1 MWQKGEGRYGILFA
15 HMRKWMKEQKE
26 EKQMTLLEEL
36 KARGLVEAVTDPEIE
51 KLLETPQTVY
61 CGFDPSAAS
70 LQAGNLV
77 SIMVLRRFQQAGHK
91 VIALVGGAT
100 GLIGDPSGKS
110 AERNM
115 LTVEQVEE
123 NKKGIRENLSRILDF
138 DGPNAAI
145 LVDNYDWYKG
155 TSAIEFLRDIAI
167 NFRVPGTSAIEFLRD
182 IAINFRVPQMLAKE
196 SVKKRLEASEGA
208 LTFTEFSYQ
217 ILQGNDFLHLFDTF
231 GCAIEV
237 GGADQW
243 GNITAGTDLVHRMRG
258 KTAYGLTFPLLLD
271 STGKKFGKSEGNAL
285 FLNGQMTSVYDWYA
299 DVIRYLKVFSLRP
312 LDEIAALEAQMKAN
326 PEARIPQKALAE
338 EITRLVHGEEGLKT
352 ALGATQTLFGGS
364 VEGKSADELETIFK
378 DVKSAELAKA
388 DCVGKTVFM
397 VAADA
402 GMFNSRGDA
411 RRMAQQG
418 GLSLNGAKIDA
429 NRAFE
434 EADFVDGRVAVLRSG
449 KKNHFLL
456 KVR

>member
-1 MWQKGEGRYGILFA
+1 
-15 HMRKWMKEQKE
+15 
-26 EKQMTLLEEL
+26 MTLFEEL
-36 KARGLVEAVTDPEIE
+36 AARGLVEATTAPEIE

-77 SIMVLRRFQQAGHK
+77 SIMMLRRLQLAGHK

-115 LTVEQVEE
+115 LTVEKVEE

-138 DGPNAAI
+138 DGPNAAVM
-145 LVDNYDWYKG
+145 VDNYEWYSG
-155 TSAIEFLRDIAI
+155 LSAIAFLRDIA
-167 NFRVPGTSAIEFLRD
+167 V
-182 IAINFRVPQMLAKE
+182 NFRVPQMLAKE
-196 SVKKRLEASEGA
+196 SVKKRLEASDGA

-217 ILQGNDFLHLFDTF
+217 ILQGNDFLHLYDKY
-231 GCAIEV
+231 GCTMEV

-271 STGKKFGKSEGNAL
+271 ATGKKFGKSEGNAL
-285 FLNGQMTSVYDWYA
+285 FMDASMTSVYDWYQYFLRAADA
-299 DVIRYLKVFSLRP
+299 DVIRYLKVFSLKS
-312 LDEIAALEAQMKAN
+312 LEEIAALEEQMKAN

-338 EITRLVHGEEGLKT
+338 EITLLVHGEAGLKT
-352 ALGATQTLFGGS
+352 AQGATQTLFGGS
-364 VEGKSADELETIFK
+364 IEGKTADELETIFK
-378 DVKSAELAKA
+378 DVKSAEVAKA
-388 DCVGKTVFM
+388 ECVGQPVFM
-397 VAADA
+397 IAAKA
-402 GMFNSRGDA
+402 GMFKSNGEA

-418 GLSLNGAKIDA
+418 GLSLNGAK
-429 NRAFE
+429 
-434 EADFVDGRVAVLRSG
+434 VDDKRVVEDGDLVGGRVAVLRSG

-456 KVR
+456 KVSQS

>member
-1 MWQKGEGRYGILFA
+1 
-15 HMRKWMKEQKE
+15 
-26 EKQMTLLEEL
+26 MTLLEEL

-155 TSAIEFLRDIAI
+155 TSAIEFL
-167 NFRVPGTSAIEFLRD
+167 
-182 IAINFRVPQMLAKE
+182 
-196 SVKKRLEASEGA
+196 GA

-217 ILQGNDFLHLFDTF
+217 ILQGNDFLHLFDTY

-285 FLNGQMTSVYDWYA
+285 FLNAQMTSVYDWYQYFLRAADA
-299 DVIRYLKVFSLRP
+299 DVIRYLKVFSMRP

-388 DCVGKTVFM
+388 DCVGKPVFM

-429 NRAFE
+429 NRAFAE
-434 EADFVDGRVAVLRSG
+434 SDFVDGRVAVLRSG

-456 KVR
+456 KVDFEFFVFFVAKKLKSAFR

>member
-1 MWQKGEGRYGILFA
+1 
-15 HMRKWMKEQKE
+15 
-26 EKQMTLLEEL
+26 MTLFEEL
-36 KARGLVEAVTDPEIE
+36 AARGLVEATTAPEIE

-77 SIMVLRRFQQAGHK
+77 SIMMLRRLQLAGHK

-115 LTVEQVEE
+115 LTVEKVEE

-145 LVDNYDWYKG
+145 MVDNYEWYSG
-155 TSAIEFLRDIAI
+155 LSAIAFLRDIA
-167 NFRVPGTSAIEFLRD
+167 V
-182 IAINFRVPQMLAKE
+182 NFRVPQMLAKE
-196 SVKKRLEASEGA
+196 SVKKRLEASDGA

-217 ILQGNDFLHLFDTF
+217 ILQGNDFLHLYDKY
-231 GCAIEV
+231 GCTMEV

-271 STGKKFGKSEGNAL
+271 ATGKKFGKSEGNAL
-285 FLNGQMTSVYDWYA
+285 FMDASMTSVYDWYQYFLRAADA
-299 DVIRYLKVFSLRP
+299 DVIRYLKVFSLKS
-312 LDEIAALEAQMKAN
+312 LEEIAALEEQMKAN

-338 EITRLVHGEEGLKT
+338 EITLLVHGEAGLKT
-352 ALGATQTLFGGS
+352 AQGATQTLFGGS
-364 VEGKSADELETIFK
+364 IEGKTADELETIFK
-378 DVKSAELAKA
+378 DVKSAEMSKA
-388 DCVGKTVFM
+388 DCVGQPVFM
-397 VAADA
+397 IAAKA
-402 GMFNSRGDA
+402 GMFKSNGEA

-418 GLSLNGAKIDA
+418 GLSLNGAKVDDKRI
-429 NRAFE
+429 FE
-434 EADFVDGRVAVLRSG
+434 DGDLVGGRVAVLRSG

-456 KVR
+456 KVSQS

>member
-1 MWQKGEGRYGILFA
+1 
-15 HMRKWMKEQKE
+15 
-26 EKQMTLLEEL
+26 MTLFEEL
-36 KARGLVEAVTDPEIE
+36 AARGLVEATTAPEIE

-77 SIMVLRRFQQAGHK
+77 SIMMLRRLQLAGHK

-115 LTVEQVEE
+115 LTVEKVEE

-138 DGPNAAI
+138 DGPNAAVM
-145 LVDNYDWYKG
+145 VDNYEWYSG
-155 TSAIEFLRDIAI
+155 LSAIAFLRDIA
-167 NFRVPGTSAIEFLRD
+167 V
-182 IAINFRVPQMLAKE
+182 NFRVPQMLAKE
-196 SVKKRLEASEGA
+196 SVKKRLEASDGA

-217 ILQGNDFLHLFDTF
+217 ILQGNDFLHLYDKY
-231 GCAIEV
+231 GCTMEV

-271 STGKKFGKSEGNAL
+271 ATGKKFGKSEGNAL
-285 FLNGQMTSVYDWYA
+285 FMDASMTSVYDWYQYFLRAADA
-299 DVIRYLKVFSLRP
+299 DVIRYLRVFSLKS
-312 LDEIAALEAQMKAN
+312 LEEIAALEEQMKAN

-338 EITRLVHGEEGLKT
+338 EITLLVHGEAGLKT
-352 ALGATQTLFGGS
+352 AQGATQTLFGGS
-364 VEGKSADELETIFK
+364 IEGKTADELETIFK
-378 DVKSAELAKA
+378 DVKSAEVAKSE
-388 DCVGKTVFM
+388 CVGQPVFM
-397 VAADA
+397 IAAKA
-402 GMFNSRGDA
+402 GMFKSNGEA

-418 GLSLNGAKIDA
+418 GLSLNGAKIDDK
-429 NRAFE
+429 RVFE
-434 EADFVDGRVAVLRSG
+434 DDDLVGGRVAVLRSG

-456 KVR
+456 KVSQS

>member
-1 MWQKGEGRYGILFA
+1 
-15 HMRKWMKEQKE
+15 
-26 EKQMTLLEEL
+26 MTLFEEL
-36 KARGLVEAVTDPEIE
+36 AARGLVEATTAPEIE

-77 SIMVLRRFQQAGHK
+77 SIMMLRRLQLAGHK

-115 LTVEQVEE
+115 LTVEKVEE

-145 LVDNYDWYKG
+145 MVDNYEWYSG
-155 TSAIEFLRDIAI
+155 LSAIAFLRDIA
-167 NFRVPGTSAIEFLRD
+167 V
-182 IAINFRVPQMLAKE
+182 NFRVPQMLAKE
-196 SVKKRLEASEGA
+196 SVKKRLEASDGA

-217 ILQGNDFLHLFDTF
+217 ILQGNDFLHLYDKY
-231 GCAIEV
+231 GCTMEV

-271 STGKKFGKSEGNAL
+271 ATGKKFGKSEGNAL
-285 FLNGQMTSVYDWYA
+285 FMDASMTSVYDWYQYFLRAADA
-299 DVIRYLKVFSLRP
+299 DVIRYLKVFSLKS
-312 LDEIAALEAQMKAN
+312 LEEIAALEEQMKAN

-338 EITRLVHGEEGLKT
+338 EITLLVHGEAGLKT
-352 ALGATQTLFGGS
+352 AQGATQTLFGGS
-364 VEGKSADELETIFK
+364 IEGKTADELETIFK
-378 DVKSAELAKA
+378 DVKSAEVAKSE
-388 DCVGKTVFM
+388 CVGQPVFM
-397 VAADA
+397 IAAKA
-402 GMFNSRGDA
+402 GMFKSNGEA

-418 GLSLNGAKIDA
+418 GLSLNGAKVDDT
-429 NRAFE
+429 RVFE
-434 EADFVDGRVAVLRSG
+434 EGDLVGGRVAVLRSG

-456 KVR
+456 KVSQS

>member
-1 MWQKGEGRYGILFA
+1 
-15 HMRKWMKEQKE
+15 MK
-26 EKQMTLLEEL
+26 LIEEL
-36 KARGLVEAVTDPEIE
+36 EARGLVDALTDPAIAEALE
-51 KLLETPQTVY
+51 KPVTLY
-61 CGFDPSAAS
+61 CGFDPSARS

-77 SIMVLRRFQQAGHK
+77 SIMVLKRFQMAGHK

-115 LTVEQVEE
+115 LTVAQVEE

-138 DGPNAAI
+138 EGPNAAVM
-145 LVDNYDWYKG
+145 VDNYDWYK
-155 TSAIEFLRDIAI
+155 
-167 NFRVPGTSAIEFLRD
+167 GTSAIEFLRD

-217 ILQGNDFLHLFDTF
+217 ILQGNDFLHLYDNF
-231 GCAIEV
+231 GCQLEV

-285 FLNGQMTSVYDWYA
+285 FLDAGMTSVYDWYQYFLRAADA
-299 DVIRYLKVFSLRP
+299 DVIRYLKVFSMRSLE
-312 LDEIAALEAQMKAN
+312 EIAELERQMKAN

-338 EITRLVHGEEGLKT
+338 ELTRLVHGEEGLKK
-352 ALGATQTLFGGS
+352 ALGATQTLFGGDVS
-364 VEGKSADELETIFK
+364 GKSADELETIFK
-378 DVKSAELAKA
+378 DVKSAVVPNAEV
-388 DCVGKTVFM
+388 VGKPVFM
-397 VAADA
+397 VAAAA
-402 GMFNSRGDA
+402 GMFKSNGEA
-411 RRMAQQG
+411 RRMAAQG
-418 GLSLNGAKIDA
+418 GLSLNGAKVDDK
-429 NRAFE
+429 RVFE
-434 EADFVDGRVAVLRSG
+434 ASDLIDGRVAILKQG
-449 KKNHFLL
+449 KKNNFLL
-456 KVR
+456 KVAD

>member
-1 MWQKGEGRYGILFA
+1 
-15 HMRKWMKEQKE
+15 MK
-26 EKQMTLLEEL
+26 LIEEL
-36 KARGLVEAVTDPEIE
+36 KQRGLVEALTDPEIE
-51 KLLETPQTVY
+51 QALEKPMTVY
-61 CGFDPSAAS
+61 CGFDPSAKS

-77 SIMVLRRFQQAGHK
+77 SMIVLKRFQQHGHK

-123 NKKGIRENLSRILDF
+123 NKRGIRENLSRIIDF
-138 DGPNAAI
+138 EGPNAAI
-145 LVDNYDWYKG
+145 MVDNYDWYK
-155 TSAIEFLRDIAI
+155 
-167 NFRVPGTSAIEFLRD
+167 GTSAIEFLRD

-217 ILQGNDFLHLFDTF
+217 ILQGNDFLHLYDTY
-231 GCAIEV
+231 GCQMEV

-285 FLNGQMTSVYDWYA
+285 FLNGEMTPVFDWYQYFLRAADA
-299 DVIRYLKVFSLRP
+299 DVIRYLKVFSMRP
-312 LDEIAALEAQMKAN
+312 LEEIDALEQEMKAH

-338 EITRLVHGEEGLKT
+338 ELTRLVHGEEGLKKAQEAT
-352 ALGATQTLFGGS
+352 EALYS
-364 VEGKSADELETIFK
+364 KKSAA
-378 DVKSAELAKA
+378 DVAKA
-388 DCVGKTVFM
+388 DNVPSAQAKLEDCVGKPVFTVAFQ
-397 VAADA
+397 A
-402 GMFNSRGDA
+402 GMFKSNGEA
-411 RRMAQQG
+411 RRMAAQG
-418 GLSLNGAKIDA
+418 GLSLNDTKIDDKRVFA
-429 NRAFE
+429 AEDVR
-434 EADFVDGRVAVLRSG
+434 DGVAVLRSG
-449 KKNHFLL
+449 KKNYFVL
-456 KVR
+456 KF

>member
-1 MWQKGEGRYGILFA
+1 
-15 HMRKWMKEQKE
+15 MK
-26 EKQMTLLEEL
+26 LIDEL
-36 KARGLVEAVTDPEIE
+36 RERGLVEALTAPEIE
-51 KLLETPQTVY
+51 KLLESPITLY
-61 CGFDPSAAS
+61 CGFDPSARS

-77 SIMVLRRFQQAGHK
+77 SIMVLKRFQQAGHK

-123 NKKGIRENLSRILDF
+123 NKRGIRENLSRILDF

-167 NFRVPGTSAIEFLRD
+167 NFRVP
-182 IAINFRVPQMLAKE
+182 QMLSKE
-196 SVKKRLEASEGA
+196 SVKKRLEASDGA

-217 ILQGNDFLHLFDTF
+217 ILQGNDFLHLYDNF
-231 GCAIEV
+231 GCSLEI

-271 STGKKFGKSEGNAL
+271 SAGRKFGKSEGNSL
-285 FLNGQMTSVYDWYA
+285 FMDAQMTSVYDWYQYFMRAADA
-299 DVIRYLKVFSLRP
+299 DVIRYLKVFSLRS
-312 LDEIAALEAQMKAN
+312 LEEIAELEAQMKAN

-338 EITRLVHGEEGLKT
+338 ELTRLVHGEAGL
-352 ALGATQTLFGGS
+352 AAAQGATKTLFGGDIT
-364 VEGKSADELETIFK
+364 GKSAEELTQIFK
-378 DVKSAELAKA
+378 DVKSASLPISEI
-388 DCVGKTVFM
+388 VGKSVFS
-397 VAADA
+397 VAASA
-402 GMFNSRGDA
+402 GMFKSNGEA
-411 RRMAQQG
+411 RRMAVQG
-418 GLSLNGAKIDA
+418 GLSLNGAKVDDKRLFNEDDFID
-429 NRAFE
+429 
-434 EADFVDGRVAVLRSG
+434 GTLAVLRQG
-449 KKNHFLL
+449 KKANFLL
-456 KVR
+456 KAER

>member
-1 MWQKGEGRYGILFA
+1 
-15 HMRKWMKEQKE
+15 MK
-26 EKQMTLLEEL
+26 LLEEL
-36 KARGLVEAVTDPEIE
+36 KARGLVEAMTAPDEIE
-51 KLLETPQTVY
+51 KALEKPITVY
-61 CGFDPSAAS
+61 CGFDPSARS

-123 NKKGIRENLSRILDF
+123 NKRGIRENLSRILDF
-138 DGPNAAI
+138 DGPNAAVM
-145 LVDNYDWYKG
+145 VDNYEWYRG
-155 TSAIEFLRDIAI
+155 MSAIEFLRDIA
-167 NFRVPGTSAIEFLRD
+167 V
-182 IAINFRVPQMLAKE
+182 NFRVPQMLAKE

-217 ILQGNDFLHLFDTF
+217 ILQGNDFLHLWDNF
-231 GCAIEV
+231 GCRMEV

-258 KTAYGLTFPLLLD
+258 ESAFGLTFPLLLD

-285 FLNGQMTSVYDWYA
+285 FLNSEMTSVYDWYQYFLRAADA
-299 DVIRYLKVFSLRP
+299 DVIRYLKVFSMRS
-312 LDEIAALEAQMKAN
+312 LDEIAELEAQMKAN

-338 EITRLVHGEEGLKT
+338 ELTRLVHGEEGLKT
-352 ALGATQTLFGGS
+352 ALGATQTLFGGDVS
-364 VEGKSADELETIFK
+364 GKSAAELEEIFK
-378 DVKSAELAKA
+378 DVKSATLPAAEV
-388 DCVGKTVFM
+388 VGKPVFA
-397 VAADA
+397 VAAAA
-402 GMFNSRGDA
+402 GMFKSNGEA

-418 GLSLNGAKIDA
+418 GLSLNGAKVDDKRTFA
-429 NRAFE
+429 QE
-434 EADFVDGRVAVLRSG
+434 DLTDGRIALLKQG
-449 KKNHFLL
+449 KKNNFLL
-456 KVR
+456 KVC

>member
-1 MWQKGEGRYGILFA
+1 
-15 HMRKWMKEQKE
+15 
-26 EKQMTLLEEL
+26 MTLFEEL
-36 KARGLVEAVTDPEIE
+36 AARGLVEATTAPEIE

-115 LTVEQVEE
+115 LTLEQVEE
-123 NKKGIRENLSRILDF
+123 NKRGIRDNLSRILDF

-145 LVDNYDWYKG
+145 MVDNYDWYK
-155 TSAIEFLRDIAI
+155 S
-167 NFRVPGTSAIEFLRD
+167 TSAIEFLRD

-217 ILQGNDFLHLFDTF
+217 ILQGNDFLHLYDNY
-231 GCAIEV
+231 GCRLEV

-271 STGKKFGKSEGNAL
+271 SAGRKFGKSEGNAL
-285 FLNGQMTSVYDWYA
+285 FMNGDMTSVYDWYQYFLRAADA
-299 DVIRYLKVFSLRP
+299 DVIRYLKVFSLKS
-312 LDEIAALEAQMKAN
+312 LEEIAAREEQMKAN

-338 EITRLVHGEEGLKT
+338 EITLLVHGEAGLKT
-352 ALGATQTLFGGS
+352 AQGATQTLFGGS
-364 VEGKSADELETIFK
+364 IEGKTADELETIFK
-378 DVKSAELAKA
+378 DVKSSEIAKSE
-388 DCVGKTVFM
+388 CVGQPVFM
-397 VAADA
+397 IAAKA
-402 GMFNSRGDA
+402 GMFKSNGEA

-418 GLSLNGAKIDA
+418 GLSLNGAKVDDK
-429 NRAFE
+429 RVFE
-434 EADFVDGRVAVLRSG
+434 DGDLVGGRVAVLRSG

-456 KVR
+456 KVSQS

>member
-1 MWQKGEGRYGILFA
+1 
-15 HMRKWMKEQKE
+15 
-26 EKQMTLLEEL
+26 MTLFEEL
-36 KARGLVEAVTDPEIE
+36 AARGLVEATTAPEIE

-77 SIMVLRRFQQAGHK
+77 SIMMLRRLQLAGHR

-115 LTVEQVEE
+115 LTVEKVEE

-138 DGPNAAI
+138 DGPNAAVM
-145 LVDNYDWYKG
+145 VDNYEWYSG
-155 TSAIEFLRDIAI
+155 LSAIAFLRDIA
-167 NFRVPGTSAIEFLRD
+167 V
-182 IAINFRVPQMLAKE
+182 NFRVPQMLAKE
-196 SVKKRLEASEGA
+196 SVKKRLEASDGA

-217 ILQGNDFLHLFDTF
+217 ILQGNDFLHLYDKY
-231 GCAIEV
+231 GCTMEV

-271 STGKKFGKSEGNAL
+271 ATGKKFGKSEGNAL
-285 FLNGQMTSVYDWYA
+285 FMDASMTSVYDWYQYFLRAADA
-299 DVIRYLKVFSLRP
+299 DVIRYLKVFSLKS
-312 LDEIAALEAQMKAN
+312 LEEIAALEEQMKAN

-338 EITRLVHGEEGLKT
+338 EITLLVHGEAGLKT
-352 ALGATQTLFGGS
+352 AQGATQTLFGGS
-364 VEGKSADELETIFK
+364 IEGKTADELETIFK
-378 DVKSAELAKA
+378 DVKSAEMSKA
-388 DCVGKTVFM
+388 DCVGQPVFM
-397 VAADA
+397 IAAKA
-402 GMFNSRGDA
+402 GMFKSNGEA

-418 GLSLNGAKIDA
+418 GLSLNGAKVDDK
-429 NRAFE
+429 RVFE
-434 EADFVDGRVAVLRSG
+434 DGDLVGGRVAVLRSG

-456 KVR
+456 KVSQS

>member
-1 MWQKGEGRYGILFA
+1 
-15 HMRKWMKEQKE
+15 MR
-26 EKQMTLLEEL
+26 LIEEL
-36 KARGLVEAVTDPEIE
+36 KARGLVEALTDDEIE
-51 KLLETPQTVY
+51 SALERPMTVY
-61 CGFDPSAAS
+61 CGFDPSARS

-77 SIMVLRRFQQAGHK
+77 SMIVLRRFQLAGHR

-123 NKKGIRENLSRILDF
+123 NKRGIRENLSRVIDF
-138 DGPNAAI
+138 EGPNAAVM
-145 LVDNYDWYKG
+145 VDNYDWYK
-155 TSAIEFLRDIAI
+155 
-167 NFRVPGTSAIEFLRD
+167 GTSAIEFLRD

-217 ILQGNDFLHLFDTF
+217 ILQGNDFLHLFDTY
-231 GCAIEV
+231 GCTLEV

-271 STGKKFGKSEGNAL
+271 ASGKKFGKSEGNAL
-285 FLNGQMTSVYDWYA
+285 FMDAALTSVYDWYQYFLRASDA
-299 DVIRYLKVFSLRP
+299 DVIRYLKVFSLKS
-312 LDEIAALEAQMKAN
+312 LDEIAALEAQMKAD

-338 EITRLVHGEEGLKT
+338 ELTRLVHGEQGLQT

-364 VEGKSADELETIFK
+364 IEGKSADELETIFK
-378 DVKSAELAKA
+378 DVKSATLAKA
-388 DCVGKTVFM
+388 ECVGKPVFM
-397 VAADA
+397 VAAQA
-402 GMFNSRGDA
+402 GMFKSNGEA

-418 GLSLNGAKIDA
+418 GLSLNGDK
-429 NRAFE
+429 
-434 EADFVDGRVAVLRSG
+434 ADDKRTFAESDFIEGRVAVLRSG

-456 KVR
+456 KVS

>member
-1 MWQKGEGRYGILFA
+1 
-15 HMRKWMKEQKE
+15 
-26 EKQMTLLEEL
+26 MTLFEEL

-138 DGPNAAI
+138 DGPNAAVM
-145 LVDNYDWYKG
+145 VDNYDWYK
-155 TSAIEFLRDIAI
+155 
-167 NFRVPGTSAIEFLRD
+167 GTSAIEFLRD

-231 GCAIEV
+231 GCSIEV

-285 FLNGQMTSVYDWYA
+285 FLNGQMTSVYDWYQYFLRAADA
-299 DVIRYLKVFSLRP
+299 DVIRYLKVFSMRP
-312 LDEIAALEAQMKAN
+312 LDEIAELEAQMKAN

-352 ALGATQTLFGGS
+352 ALGATQALFGGS

-378 DVKSAELAKA
+378 DVKSAELAKV
-388 DCVGKTVFM
+388 DCTGKPVFM

-418 GLSLNGAKIDA
+418 GLSLNGEKIDA
-429 NRAFE
+429 NRAF
-434 EADFVDGRVAVLRSG
+434 ADSDFVDGRVAVLRSG